1 MNGFSRHS
9 VVDQMTAELA
19 ERRHTAH
26 CRRAAYVAL
35 AQAILCD
42 ETELGFPISL
52 DRQPIALDR
61 SPVAA

>member
-26 CRRAAYVAL
+26 GRRAAYLAL